1 MDFIFS
7 EDNKISVIYKQV
19 NKLPKVISI
28 ENSLEA
34 IQKIINSEVTII
46 PYRNYLQ
53 IVCVKDNLKK
63 GYNINTIFDCACVA
77 GDFIVVGISYGKGR
91 FRTLRKNE
99 ITETKIDI
107 KNRSINYDIQKLC
120 DKEM

>member
-63 GYNINTIFDCACVA
+63 VT
-77 GDFIVVGISYGKGR
+77 
-91 FRTLRKNE
+91 T
-99 ITETKIDI
+99 
-107 KNRSINYDIQKLC
+107 
-120 DKEM
+120 

>member
-46 PYRNYLQ
+46 PYRNYL
-53 IVCVKDNLKK
+53 
-63 GYNINTIFDCACVA
+63 
-77 GDFIVVGISYGKGR
+77 
-91 FRTLRKNE
+91 
-99 ITETKIDI
+99 
-107 KNRSINYDIQKLC
+107 
-120 DKEM
+120 

>member
-19 NKLPKVISI
+19 NKSPKVISI

-63 GYNINTIFDCACVA
+63 GHNINTIFDYTCVA

-91 FRTLRKNE
+91 FRTLSKNE
-99 ITETKIDI
+99 IAETKIDI

-120 DKEM
+120 DKEI